1 MEQPKHPPFHRIV
14 AYLRKSRA
22 DGEET
27 VEAVLAKHERMIQD
41 YCLRTYN
48 AELPADRIYRE
59 VQSGETIASRPVMQ
73 YVIRMI
79 QDKEID
85 AVICVDLQRLSR
97 GDLSDVG
104 ELSKLFRYTGC
115 LIVTPVRT
123 YNVADEYDRKFFE
136 MEIMH
141 GNEYLEYAKKIMGRG
156 RKQSVLEGNYI
167 GSVAPYGYTKVWV
180 DKKPTLAIN
189 EEEAKIVRLIYDL
202 YISEARMGPT
212 RIAEHLNTLGTK
224 PRKGERWTAQIVRNI
239 VENTVN
245 IGKVTWD
252 RRKTTKT
259 YENGTITN
267 SRPWSDD
274 GIIVDGKHPP
284 IISQEIWDKAQEVA
298 ETRAHPAANS
308 RNTGVNP
315 LAGILYCRC
324 GYGMDYKLFY
334 DRKTKQATS
343 AYFIC
348 THTTTNN
355 CDVRSANVDTVLALI
370 RDSMAI
376 SLERY
381 RSQLD
386 DTAAPDTS
394 QTIRES
400 LENELSTLKKQQT
413 RLFDL
418 LEREIYDEDT
428 FRERSAIIKNRTS
441 EITAELAKIQSVRHT
456 SEDYTLFCTNLELC
470 INTICDTSI
479 PAEDRNNILKK
490 VIRRITYSRD
500 RSPRRAWDPTPID
513 IKIIY
518 KL

>member
-1 MEQPKHPPFHRIV
+1 MEQNLPPFHRIA

-27 VEAVLAKHERMIQD
+27 VESVLAKHERMIQD

-73 YVIRMI
+73 HIIRMI
-79 QDKEID
+79 QNKEID
-85 AVICVDLQRLSR
+85 AVLCVDLQRLSR

-167 GSVAPYGYTKVWV
+167 GSVAPYGYTKVFV

-202 YISEARMGPT
+202 YISESKMGPT
-212 RIAEHLNTLGTK
+212 RIADHLNKLGTK
-224 PRKGERWTAQIVRNI
+224 PRKGEKWTAQGVRNI

-252 RRKTTKT
+252 RRKTQKT
-259 YENGTITN
+259 YENGTITE
-267 SRPWSDD
+267 SRPRSEE
-274 GIIVDGKHPP
+274 GIMVDGKHPP
-284 IISQEIWDKAQEVA
+284 IISQEIWDKAQEIA
-298 ETRAHPAANS
+298 ETRAHPAAS
-308 RNTGVNP
+308 PRNTSVNP
-315 LAGILYCRC
+315 LAGLLYCRC
-324 GYGMDYKLFY
+324 GYVMAYKPYY
-334 DRKTKQATS
+334 DRKTKQPIEP
-343 AYFIC
+343 YYIC
-348 THTTTNN
+348 DHTTVNG
-355 CDVRSANVDTVLALI
+355 CDVRAGSVANVLALI

-381 RSQLD
+381 RSQITD
-386 DTAAPDTS
+386 SAAPDTS

-400 LENELSTLKKQQT
+400 LETELAVLKKQQT

-428 FRERSAIIKNRTS
+428 FRERSAIIKARTA
-441 EITAELAKIQSVRHT
+441 EITAELAKIESTIHT
-456 SEDYTLFCTNLELC
+456 ADDYATFCTNLEIC
-470 INTICDTSI
+470 VNTICDTTI
-479 PAEDRNNILKK
+479 PAETRNDMMKK
-490 VIRRITYSRD
+490 VVRRITYSRD
-500 RSPRRAWDPTPID
+500 RSPRRAWDPTPIE

>member
-1 MEQPKHPPFHRIV
+1 MEPKLPPFHRIV

-22 DGEET
+22 DGEES

-73 YVIRMI
+73 YIIRMI
-79 QDKEID
+79 QNKEID
-85 AVICVDLQRLSR
+85 AVLCVDLQRLSR

-115 LIVTPVRT
+115 LIITPVRT
-123 YNVADEYDRKFFE
+123 YNVTDEYDRKFFE

-212 RIAEHLNTLGTK
+212 RIAEHLNTLGFK
-224 PRKGERWTAQIVRNI
+224 PRKGEKWTAQGVRNI

-252 RRKTTKT
+252 RRKTQKV

-274 GIIVDGKHPP
+274 GIIVDGKHPA

-334 DRKTKQATS
+334 DRKTKQSTS

-376 SLERY
+376 SLDRY

-386 DTAAPDTS
+386 DNAAPDTS

-400 LENELSTLKKQQT
+400 LETELAALKKQQT

-418 LEREIYDEDT
+418 LEREIYDENT
-428 FRERSAIIKNRTS
+428 FRERSAIIKDRTA
-441 EITAELAKIQSVRHT
+441 EITAELAKIQSTQHT
-456 SEDYTLFCTNLELC
+456 ADDYAIFCTNLENC
-470 INTICDTSI
+470 INTICDTTI
-479 PAEDRNNILKK
+479 PADTRNDILKK
-490 VIRRITYSRD
+490 VVRRITYSRD

>member
-1 MEQPKHPPFHRIV
+1 METKLPPFHRII

-73 YVIRMI
+73 KVIRMI
-79 QDKEID
+79 QDKQID
-85 AVICVDLQRLSR
+85 AVLCVDLQRLSR

-167 GSVAPYGYTKVWV
+167 GSVAPYGYTKVFV

-202 YISEARMGPT
+202 YISDIKMGPT
-212 RIAEHLNTLGTK
+212 RIARQLNQYGFK
-224 PRKGERWTAQIVRNI
+224 PRKGDSWTAGAVRNI
-239 VENTVN
+239 IENTVN

-252 RRKTTKT
+252 RRKKT
-259 YENGTITN
+259 QTYQDGNICT
-267 SRPWSDD
+267 SRPWSEDYV
-274 GIIVDGKHPP
+274 ICDGKHPP
-284 IISQEIWDKAQEVA
+284 IISMDIWEKALEVSA
-298 ETRAHPAANS
+298 TRTHSSTPANKTFA
-308 RNTGVNP
+308 NP
-315 LAGILYCRC
+315 LSGLLYCRC
-324 GYGMDYKLFY
+324 GHIMNYYQYRVSKSSTERVPY
-334 DRKTKQATS
+334 YVC
-343 AYFIC
+343 AY
-348 THTTTNN
+348 TTTTS
-355 CDVRSANVDTVLALI
+355 CKVRAAKAETVLALV

-376 SLERY
+376 SLEYY
-381 RSQLD
+381 RGQLED
-386 DTAAPDTS
+386 APDNS
-394 QTIRES
+394 QTLRQS
-400 LENELSTLKKQQT
+400 LESELASLKKQQN

-418 LEREIYDEDT
+418 LEREIYDEQT
-428 FRERSAIIKNRTS
+428 FLERSEVIKNRT
-441 EITAELAKIQSVRHT
+441 LA
-456 SEDYTLFCTNLELC
+456 
-470 INTICDTSI
+470 INTELERIKPDDRKNREIFCSDLEKCVNTLCDDTI
-479 PAEDRNNILKK
+479 PAEERNELLKRAIL
-490 VIRRITYSRD
+490 RITYSRD
-500 RSPRRAWDPTPID
+500 RSPRHTSEDTPID

>member
-1 MEQPKHPPFHRIV
+1 MEQNLPPFHRIA

-48 AELPADRIYRE
+48 AELPDDRIYRE

-73 YVIRMI
+73 HIIRMV
-79 QDKEID
+79 QDREID
-85 AVICVDLQRLSR
+85 AVLCVDLQRLSR

-115 LIVTPVRT
+115 KIITPVRT
-123 YNVADEYDRKFFE
+123 YNIADEYDRKFFE

-156 RKQSVLEGNYI
+156 RRQSVLEGNYI

-202 YISEARMGPT
+202 YTSESKMGPI
-212 RIAEHLNTLGTK
+212 RIAEHLNTLGIK
-224 PRKGERWTAQIVRNI
+224 PRKSEKWTAQIVRNI
-239 VENTVN
+239 VENTIN

-252 RRKTTKT
+252 RRKTQKT
-259 YENGTITN
+259 YKNGTIIEY
-267 SRPWSDD
+267 RPRSED

-284 IISQEIWDKAQEVA
+284 IISQEIWDKAQEIA
-298 ETRAHPAANS
+298 ATRAHPAANS

-315 LAGILYCRC
+315 LAGLLYCRC
-324 GYGMDYKLFY
+324 GFVLSYKLFY
-334 DRKTKQATS
+334 DRKTKEPIEP
-343 AYFIC
+343 YYVC
-348 THTTTNN
+348 DHTTTTGCN
-355 CDVRSANVDTVLALI
+355 VRAASVASVLALI
-370 RDSMAI
+370 RDSMAV
-376 SLERY
+376 SLEHY
-381 RSQLD
+381 RSHLT
-386 DTAAPDTS
+386 DTPTPDTS
-394 QTIRES
+394 LTLRES
-400 LENELSTLKKQQT
+400 LESELASLKKQQT

-428 FRERSAIIKNRTS
+428 FRERSAIIKNRTA
-441 EITAELAKIQSVRHT
+441 EITAELAKIQSTQHT
-456 SEDYTLFCTNLELC
+456 AADYATFCTNLEIC
-470 INTICDTSI
+470 VNTICDTTI
-479 PAEDRNNILKK
+479 PAETRNDIMKK
-490 VIRRITYSRD
+490 VVRRITYSRD
-500 RSPRRAWDPTPID
+500 RSPRRAWDPTPIE

>member
-1 MEQPKHPPFHRIV
+1 MEPKLPPFHRIV

-22 DGEET
+22 DGEESVET
-27 VEAVLAKHERMIQD
+27 VLSKHERMIQD

-85 AVICVDLQRLSR
+85 AVLCVDLQRLSR

-115 LIVTPVRT
+115 LIITPVRT

-167 GSVAPYGYTKVWV
+167 GSVAPYGYTKVWA

-202 YISEARMGPT
+202 YISEAKMGPT
-212 RIAEHLNTLGTK
+212 RIAEHLNKIGTK
-224 PRKGERWTAQIVRNI
+224 PRKGDRWTAQIVRNI

-252 RRKTTKT
+252 RRKVQKT
-259 YENGTITN
+259 YENGTISNT
-267 SRPWSDD
+267 RPWSDD
-274 GIIVDGKHPP
+274 GIIVDGKHPA

-298 ETRAHPAANS
+298 QTRAHPAANA

-315 LAGILYCRC
+315 LAGLLYCRC
-324 GYGMDYKLFY
+324 GYVMSYKLFY
-334 DRKTKQATS
+334 DRKTKQPLS
-343 AYFIC
+343 PYYIC
-348 THTTTNN
+348 DHTTVNG
-355 CDVRSANVDTVLALI
+355 CDVRSASVESVLALI
-370 RDSMAI
+370 RDSMAV

-386 DTAAPDTS
+386 ETAVPDTS

-400 LENELSTLKKQQT
+400 LESELAALKKQQN

-418 LEREIYDEDT
+418 LEREVYDEDT
-428 FRERSAIIKNRTS
+428 FRERSAVIKERTA
-441 EITAELAKIQSVRHT
+441 EITAELAKIQSTVHT
-456 SEDYTLFCTNLELC
+456 AADYSAFVTNLEIC
-470 INTICDTSI
+470 VNSICDTTI
-479 PAEDRNNILKK
+479 PAETRNDMMKK
-490 VIRRITYSRD
+490 VVRRITYSRD
-500 RSPRRAWDPTPID
+500 RSPRRAWDPTPIE

-518 KL
+518 RL

>member
-1 MEQPKHPPFHRIV
+1 MEPKLPPFHRII

-22 DGEET
+22 DGEES
-27 VEAVLAKHERMIQD
+27 VEAVLSKHERMIQD

-48 AELPADRIYRE
+48 AELPANRIYRE

-73 YVIRMI
+73 HIIRMI
-79 QDKEID
+79 QDREID
-85 AVICVDLQRLSR
+85 AVLCVDLQRLSR

-115 LIVTPVRT
+115 LIITPVRT

-167 GSVAPYGYTKVWV
+167 GSVAPYGYTKVFV

-202 YISEARMGPT
+202 YISEAKMGPT
-212 RIAEHLNTLGTK
+212 RIADHLNTIGTK
-224 PRKGERWTAQIVRNI
+224 PRKGDRWTAQIVRNI

-252 RRKTTKT
+252 RRKVQKT
-259 YENGTITN
+259 YENGTISNT
-267 SRPWSDD
+267 RPWSDD
-274 GIIVDGKHPP
+274 GIIVDGKHPA
-284 IISQEIWDKAQEVA
+284 IISQEIWDKAQEIA
-298 ETRAHPAANS
+298 QTRAHPAANA

-315 LAGILYCRC
+315 LAGLLYCRC
-324 GYGMDYKLFY
+324 GYVMSYKLFY
-334 DRKTKQATS
+334 DRKTKQPLS
-343 AYFIC
+343 PYYVC
-348 THTTTNN
+348 DHTTTNG
-355 CDVRSANVDTVLALI
+355 CDVRSASVESVLALI
-370 RDSMAI
+370 RDSMAV

-386 DTAAPDTS
+386 ETAVPDTS

-400 LENELSTLKKQQT
+400 LESELAALKKQQN

-418 LEREIYDEDT
+418 LEREVYDEDT
-428 FRERSAIIKNRTS
+428 FRERSAVIKNRTT
-441 EITAELAKIQSVRHT
+441 EITTELTKIEATTHT
-456 SEDYTLFCTNLELC
+456 ADDYAAFVTNLEIC
-470 INTICDTSI
+470 VNSICDTTI
-479 PAEDRNNILKK
+479 PAETRNDMMKK
-490 VIRRITYSRD
+490 VVRRITYSRD
-500 RSPRRAWDPTPID
+500 RSPRRAWDPTPIE

-518 KL
+518 RL

>member
-1 MEQPKHPPFHRIV
+1 METKLPPFHRIV

-79 QDKEID
+79 QNKEID
-85 AVICVDLQRLSR
+85 AVLCVDLQRLSR

-212 RIAEHLNTLGTK
+212 RIAEHLNTLGFK
-224 PRKGERWTAQIVRNI
+224 PRKGEKWTAQGVRNI

-252 RRKTTKT
+252 RRKTQKI

-274 GIIVDGKHPP
+274 GIIVDGKHPA

-355 CDVRSANVDTVLALI
+355 CDVRSANVDAVLALI

-376 SLERY
+376 SLDRY

-386 DTAAPDTS
+386 DNAAPDTS

-400 LENELSTLKKQQT
+400 LETELTALKKQQT

-428 FRERSAIIKNRTS
+428 FRERSAIIKKRTT
-441 EITAELAKIQSVRHT
+441 EIAAELAKIESTVHT
-456 SEDYTLFCTNLELC
+456 ADDYSAFVTNLEIC
-470 INTICDTSI
+470 INTICDTTI
-479 PAEDRNNILKK
+479 PAETRNDIMKK
-490 VIRRITYSRD
+490 VVRRITYSRD

>member
-1 MEQPKHPPFHRIV
+1 MEPKLPPFHRIV

-22 DGEET
+22 DGEES

-48 AELPADRIYRE
+48 AELPTDRIYRE

-73 YVIRMI
+73 YIIRMI
-79 QDKEID
+79 QNKEID
-85 AVICVDLQRLSR
+85 AVLCVDLQRLSR

-141 GNEYLEYAKKIMGRG
+141 GNDYLEYAKKIMGRG

-212 RIAEHLNTLGTK
+212 RIAEHLNTLGFK
-224 PRKGERWTAQIVRNI
+224 PRKGEKWTAQGVRNI

-252 RRKTTKT
+252 RRKTQKV

-274 GIIVDGKHPP
+274 GIIVDGKHPA

-334 DRKTKQATS
+334 DRKTKQSTS

-376 SLERY
+376 SLDRY

-386 DTAAPDTS
+386 DNAAPDTS
-394 QTIRES
+394 QTICES
-400 LENELSTLKKQQT
+400 LETELTALKKQQT

-418 LEREIYDEDT
+418 LEREIYDENT
-428 FRERSAIIKNRTS
+428 FRERSAIIKDRTA
-441 EITAELAKIQSVRHT
+441 EITAELAKIQSTVHT
-456 SEDYTLFCTNLELC
+456 ADDYSAFVTNLEIC
-470 INTICDTSI
+470 INTICDTTI
-479 PAEDRNNILKK
+479 PAETRNDIMKK
-490 VIRRITYSRD
+490 VVRRITYSRD

>member
-1 MEQPKHPPFHRIV
+1 MEQNLPPFHRIA

-27 VEAVLAKHERMIQD
+27 VEAVLQKHERMIQD
-41 YCLRTYN
+41 YCLHTYN

-73 YVIRMI
+73 HIIRMI
-79 QDKEID
+79 QNKEID
-85 AVICVDLQRLSR
+85 AVLCVDLQRLSR

-156 RKQSVLEGNYI
+156 RRQSVLEGNYI

-202 YISEARMGPT
+202 YISEAKMGPT
-212 RIAEHLNTLGTK
+212 RIADHLNKLGVK
-224 PRKGERWTAQIVRNI
+224 PRKGEKWTAQIVRNI
-239 VENTVN
+239 VESTNN
-245 IGKVTWD
+245 IGKVSWD
-252 RRKTTKT
+252 RRKTEKKF
-259 YENGTITN
+259 ENGVITEV
-267 SRPWSDD
+267 RPRSEDA
-274 GIIVDGKHPP
+274 IIVDGKHPP

-298 ETRAHPAANS
+298 ATRAHPAAS
-308 RNTGVNP
+308 PRNTGVNP
-315 LAGILYCRC
+315 LAGLLYCRC
-324 GYGMDYKLFY
+324 GFVLAYKIFY
-334 DRKTKQATS
+334 DRKTKQPIES
-343 AYFIC
+343 FYVC
-348 THTTTNN
+348 DHTTTNG
-355 CDVRSANVDTVLALI
+355 CDVRAASVATVLALI

-381 RSQLD
+381 RSQID
-386 DTAAPDTS
+386 DSAAPDTS

-400 LENELSTLKKQQT
+400 LEAELTALKKQQT

-428 FRERSAIIKNRTS
+428 FRERSAIIKNRTA
-441 EITAELAKIQSVRHT
+441 EITAELAKIESTIHT
-456 SEDYTLFCTNLELC
+456 ADDYAAFCTNLETC
-470 INTICDTSI
+470 VNTICDTTI
-479 PAEDRNNILKK
+479 PAETRNNMMKK
-490 VIRRITYSRD
+490 VVRRITYSRD
-500 RSPRRAWDPTPID
+500 RSPRRGWDPTPIE